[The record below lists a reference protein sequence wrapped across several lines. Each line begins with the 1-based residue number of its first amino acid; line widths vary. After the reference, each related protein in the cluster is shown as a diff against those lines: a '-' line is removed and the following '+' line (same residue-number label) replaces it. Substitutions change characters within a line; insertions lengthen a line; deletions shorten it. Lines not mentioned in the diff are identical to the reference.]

1 MAGEEGV
8 AATLARITAAWME
21 QRWDELRERFDPRM
35 VMVPP
40 GFGGRLEGREAVV
53 ASYRELMGRGEI
65 TDYREESPEIDVWET
80 TATAIVR
87 RRMSWADPGGP
98 GRHSGR
104 DLFVLAYDPDEGE
117 WRALWRT
124 TILDPAPGALE

>member
-1 MAGEEGV
+1 VAGEEGV

-21 QRWDELRERFDPRM
+21 QRWDELRARFDPRM
-35 VMVPP
+35 VMVQP
-40 GFGGRLEGREAVV
+40 GFGERLEGRETVV
-53 ASYRELMGRGEI
+53 ASYRALVERAEI

-80 TATAIVR
+80 TATAVIR
-87 RRMSWADPGGP
+87 WRLAWTDARGP

-104 DLFVLAYDPDEGE
+104 DLFVLAYDSDEGE

-124 TILDPAPGALE
+124 TILDPAPRALE